1 MVAIGSILLKLIKGI
16 LMKTGQASLKAAQ
29 EAAKKTG
36 KEFGKNHPAFQKFA
50 RLQHLLKIAS
60 WIAFI
65 LDFGLV
71 ILVGFVVVLMLAI
84 FSSGS
89 SDCDSSP
96 TITINVPDSNDK
108 GKYDLEDI
116 SIFAKEGLTSTW
128 GVSSRD
134 AELLF
139 LKTNVDVA
147 GQYNMT
153 PESIKGV
160 SQVVSAQGVSPVF
173 FWLYAINEGGG
184 AGGFI
189 NHYQSG
195 TGNAATD
202 AERDAQYLVQTAG
215 QEGKPATGGGE
226 PGDMPTAEAETLLK
240 ATAKGSIGK
249 VYIQATSA
257 TTAEIETLAGK
268 TGGWTDKFGRPLSD
282 MMKNIKALNGNWQN
296 GEEPRT
302 DDSSTGDTS
311 EETSTDDDPCSTDD
325 SDSDEVG
332 TIKAGGMKLKD
343 AQQWMIYNYLNAPL
357 PSDYYQESPG
367 EPDVHDNCTIFSGF
381 FVANYTDLTW
391 LHGNGGEIVD
401 NLVRSNKGLK
411 KLTKPEPY
419 AIFSVGSYSTP
430 TGSWSTGQ
438 EGHTGVV
445 LGIDGK
451 NAIIGEAAYGL
462 PYNDINS
469 EGSGV
474 NVISV
479 PLSYLTEKNGWSFV
493 STDGHLKN
501 FGQ

>member
-1 MVAIGSILLKLIKGI
+1 
-16 LMKTGQASLKAAQ
+16 MKTGQASLKAAQ

-202 AERDAQYLVQTAG
+202 AERDAQYLS
-215 QEGKPATGGGE
+215 K
-226 PGDMPTAEAETLLK
+226 
-240 ATAKGSIGK
+240 
-249 VYIQATSA
+249 
-257 TTAEIETLAGK
+257 
-268 TGGWTDKFGRPLSD
+268 
-282 MMKNIKALNGNWQN
+282 
-296 GEEPRT
+296 
-302 DDSSTGDTS
+302 
-311 EETSTDDDPCSTDD
+311 
-325 SDSDEVG
+325 
-332 TIKAGGMKLKD
+332 
-343 AQQWMIYNYLNAPL
+343 
-357 PSDYYQESPG
+357 QESKR
-367 EPDVHDNCTIFSGF
+367 
-381 FVANYTDLTW
+381 L
-391 LHGNGGEIVD
+391 
-401 NLVRSNKGLK
+401 
-411 KLTKPEPY
+411 
-419 AIFSVGSYSTP
+419 
-430 TGSWSTGQ
+430 Q
-438 EGHTGVV
+438 EEV
-445 LGIDGK
+445 
-451 NAIIGEAAYGL
+451 
-462 PYNDINS
+462 
-469 EGSGV
+469 
-474 NVISV
+474 
-479 PLSYLTEKNGWSFV
+479 
-493 STDGHLKN
+493 
-501 FGQ
+501 

>member
-1 MVAIGSILLKLIKGI
+1 VIGSILLKIIKGI
-16 LMKTGQASLKAAQ
+16 VIKSGQASLKAAQ
-29 EAAKKTG
+29 EAAKKAG
-36 KEFGKNHPAFQKFA
+36 REFGKNHPAFQKYA
-50 RLQHLLKIAS
+50 RLQSLLKIGS
-60 WIAFI
+60 YLAFI
-65 LDFGLV
+65 IDFGGVL
-71 ILVGFVVVLMLAI
+71 LVGFAIVLMLALM
-84 FSSGS
+84 SGNKTECETS
-89 SDCDSSP
+89 TPD
-96 TITINVPDSNDK
+96 INLPDSNDN
-108 GKYDLEDI
+108 GKYNLEDI
-116 SIFAKEGLTSTW
+116 STFAKEGLTSTW
-128 GVSSRD
+128 GVSNTD

-139 LKTNVDVA
+139 LKTNVSVA
-147 GQYNMT
+147 AKYNLT
-153 PESIKGV
+153 PQNIKSV
-160 SQVVSAQGVSPVF
+160 SQTISVKGVSPVF

-189 NHYQSG
+189 NHYGSG

-226 PGDMPTAEAETLLK
+226 PADMPTAEAETLLK

-296 GEEPRT
+296 GEEPKS
-302 DDSSTGDTS
+302 DDSSTGDTGDN
-311 EETSTDDDPCSTDD
+311 TSSDDDPCSTNDGDD
-325 SDSDEVG
+325 EIG
-332 TIKAGGMKLKD
+332 TIKAGGMKLKE
-343 AQQWMIYNYLNAPL
+343 AQQWMINNYLNVPL
-357 PSDYYQESPG
+357 PSDYYQEAPG
-367 EPDVHDNCTIFSGF
+367 EPDVHDNCTVFSGF
-381 FVANYTDLTW
+381 FVANYTNLTW

-401 NLVRSNKGLK
+401 HLVQSNKGLK

-419 AIFSVGSYSTP
+419 AIFSVASNSTP

-462 PYNDINS
+462 PYTNINS

-479 PLSYLTEKNGWSFV
+479 PLTYLTEKNGWSFV